1 VYVLWVSDDTIAY
14 ARSTDCGATFSKQR
28 TLLTFIPNS
37 ASDALAPEA
46 PRPTNP
52 AHDEGSGE
60 ESSVE
65 QGDARD
71 CGSVYDHRES
81 GYTFFRRDSQ
91 VRASADQ
98 KGNDSYVYLVCDATI
113 PGTVE
118 DAETTYSTVPGDK
131 VGQAGVFFVRL
142 EGDTGDHTDPSL
154 TTRATRTKVSG
165 TRSSRTSTSTR
176 ARCTRSG
183 GTAATTRVLGAAADR
198 ERREG
203 ACLPVA
209 RRVRR
214 ERPGERRPDL
224 DDPASL
230 GRDDR
235 AELRA
240 VRRARGAVRR

>member
-1 VYVLWVSDDTIAY
+1 MVSAPSNGPDRSGAARPLPPSRSNPRSSTIYFSRSSDQARTWSHPSLLSAKGRNVQFPDIAITGNGNVYVLWVSDDTIAY

-131 VGQAGVFFVRL
+131 VGQARTIWW
-142 EGDTGDHTDPSL
+142 DSRNDPRTRCSGRSG
-154 TTRATRTKVSG
+154 TTRRGMSTRRS
-165 TRSSRTSTSTR
+165 TRSAR
-176 ARCTRSG
+176 APR
-183 GTAATTRVLGAAADR
+183 
-198 ERREG
+198 
-203 ACLPVA
+203 
-209 RRVRR
+209 
-214 ERPGERRPDL
+214 
-224 DDPASL
+224 
-230 GRDDR
+230 
-235 AELRA
+235 
-240 VRRARGAVRR
+240 